1 MKTPTELYKE
11 RETENLEKG
20 ICVYCEV
27 PINQENGH
35 YVTCKYSRSAKLQ
48 YMVKGGWAFQKNFGK
63 WNVFFNDKC
72 VTILYSR
79 DECEARLLE
88 EYVKEANT
96 PT

>member
-48 YMVKGGWAFQKNFGK
+48 YMVKGGWGMRSRGGV
-63 WNVFFNDKC
+63 WEVFFNTQ
-72 VTILYSR
+72 TISAYCNR
-79 DECEARLLE
+79 NTCEARLLE